1 MHLNR
6 SKEFSVWVVGRR
18 ECPPKRAA
26 LVWYW
31 TPRIVPTHLKSS
43 CHMRGLGRSRKC
55 SERRLRTLRTL
66 TADCDAVK
74 GLGARIAEEVEVV

>member
-1 MHLNR
+1 MPNVALGRKLGRLPGGGATELYLNR

-31 TPRIVPTHLKSS
+31 TPRLVSHLAS
-43 CHMRGLGRSRKC
+43 LA
-55 SERRLRTLRTL
+55 LR
-66 TADCDAVK
+66 D
-74 GLGARIAEEVEVV
+74 I